1 MAELT
6 YDDLRALRQRV
17 HPGELAVEQA
27 AEQYSLAD
35 LAEALRMTRATLQA
49 LVEGWSQEQLTWQP
63 PAAHSDAQRDAPA
76 DGTADGEDRWSA
88 TEAVTHMLVT
98 ENWYLLH
105 MGRLVGKRE
114 HFETLPRGLGDQA
127 DNSVPKAELAARLS
141 AATDRILGD
150 IAAIPSDADMTARR
164 DSTFFGELSL
174 RGWVLLAIIHD
185 LDHTAQIER
194 LTEQSGFPAD
204 VAGG

>member
-6 YDDLRALRQRV
+6 YDDLRALRQRIENR
-17 HPGELAVEQA
+17 ELTIEQA
-27 AEQYSLAD
+27 AEQYSLAE

-49 LVEGWSQEQLTWQP
+49 LVEGWSQAQLMWQP
-63 PAAHSDAQRDAPA
+63 PAAQSDAPA
-76 DGTADGEDRWSA
+76 DGAADGEDRWSA

-127 DNSVPKAELAARLS
+127 DNTVPKAELEARLS

-150 IAAIPSDADMTARR
+150 IAAIPADAAMSARR

-185 LDHTAQIER
+185 LDHTAQIQR
-194 LTEQSGFPAD
+194 LTEQSGFPTS
-204 VAGG
+204 

>member
-6 YDDLRALRQRV
+6 YDDLRALRQRI
-17 HPGELAVEQA
+17 GKGDLTIEQA
-27 AEQYSLAD
+27 ATQYSLD
-35 LAEALRMTRATLQA
+35 ELAEALRMTRATLQA
-49 LVEGWSQEQLTWQP
+49 LVEGWSQAQLTWQP
-63 PAAHSDAQRDAPA
+63 LAAQSATP
-76 DGTADGEDRWSA
+76 ADGEDRWSA

-114 HFETLPRGLGDQA
+114 HFETMPRGLGDQA
-127 DNSVPKAELAARLS
+127 DNTVPKAELEARLS
-141 AATDRILGD
+141 AATDRMLGD
-150 IAAIPSDADMTARR
+150 IAAIPADADLSAQRN
-164 DSTFFGELSL
+164 STFFGDLSL

-194 LTEQSGFPAD
+194 LTEQSGFPASE
-204 VAGG
+204 

>member
-17 HPGELAVEQA
+17 QNRELTIEQA

-63 PAAHSDAQRDAPA
+63 PAAQSDAP
-76 DGTADGEDRWSA
+76 ADGEDRWST

-150 IAAIPSDADMTARR
+150 IAAIPADADMTARR

-174 RGWVLLAIIHD
+174 RGWVLLAIFHD

-194 LTEQSGFPAD
+194 LTEQSGFPTR
-204 VAGG
+204 

>member
-17 HPGELAVEQA
+17 QNRELTIEQA

-63 PAAHSDAQRDAPA
+63 PAAHSDAP
-76 DGTADGEDRWSA
+76 ADGEDRWSA
-88 TEAVTHMLVT
+88 TEAITHMLVT

-150 IAAIPSDADMTARR
+150 IAAIPADADMTARR

-194 LTEQSGFPAD
+194 LTEQSGFPAS
-204 VAGG
+204 

>member
-17 HPGELAVEQA
+17 QNRELTIEQA

-63 PAAHSDAQRDAPA
+63 PAAQSDAP
-76 DGTADGEDRWSA
+76 ADGEDRWSA

-150 IAAIPSDADMTARR
+150 IAAIPADADMTARR

-174 RGWVLLAIIHD
+174 RGWVLLAIFHD

-194 LTEQSGFPAD
+194 LTEQSGFPTR
-204 VAGG
+204 

>member
-6 YDDLRALRQRV
+6 YEDLTALRQRILQGELTIEQAGSQYSL
-17 HPGELAVEQA
+17 GELAET
-27 AEQYSLAD
+27 
-35 LAEALRMTRATLQA
+35 LRMTRATIQA

-63 PAAHSDAQRDAPA
+63 PAAQSQAPA
-76 DGTADGEDRWSA
+76 HGEDRWSA
-88 TEAVTHMLVT
+88 TEAVTHLIAT

-114 HFETLPRGLGDQA
+114 HFAIMPRGLGDHA
-127 DNSVPKAELAARLS
+127 DNGVPKDQLAAELN
-141 AATDRILGD
+141 AATERILAD
-150 IAAIPSDADMTARR
+150 IAAIPADADLTSRR

-174 RGWVLLAIIHD
+174 RGWVMLAIVHD

-194 LTEQSGFPAD
+194 LTKQPGFPAS
-204 VAGG
+204 

>member
-17 HPGELAVEQA
+17 QHRELTIEQA
-27 AEQYSLAD
+27 AEQYSLAE

-49 LVEGWSQEQLTWQP
+49 LVEGWSQAQLMWQP
-63 PAAHSDAQRDAPA
+63 PAAQSDAPA
-76 DGTADGEDRWSA
+76 DGAADGEDRWSA

-127 DNSVPKAELAARLS
+127 DNTVPKAELEARLS

-150 IAAIPSDADMTARR
+150 IAAIPADANMSAQR

-185 LDHTAQIER
+185 LDHTAQIQR
-194 LTEQSGFPAD
+194 LTEQSGFPTS
-204 VAGG
+204 